1 MSNGT
6 RGIKTLGL
14 YIPDLPPLA
23 DLPPREPP
31 LILEI
36 STENN
41 AIITEVILTHKLTM
55 VQKRLHYFKKS
66 TNNL

>member
-14 YIPDLPPLA
+14 YGPDLPLE

-31 LILEI
+31 LILGKTI
-36 STENN
+36 NN
-41 AIITEVILTHKLTM
+41 SILL
-55 VQKRLHYFKKS
+55 YA
-66 TNNL
+66 